1 MMDEVKALDDREVW
15 ELVDCPNN
23 RKPIR
28 CRWVY
33 SIKSDGRKCA
43 RLVAKGFSQI
53 PGIDVEDTFSPVT
66 HFETVR
72 LLLATAALEDWEIK
86 ALDVKTTFLYGNLEE
101 ELYMDQP
108 QGFIIKGQEG
118 KVYCLKKALYGL
130 KQASLAWNKEANQ
143 SLKSLGFACLISDA
157 GIYVIRLN
165 GTIIVVIL
173 YVNDVILMGNNA
185 KLLMD
190 KKKQFMTKWECRDLG
205 PVSEYLGMKILQDRC
220 NKTITINQ
228 IDYANKIVNILV
240 KKI

>member
-15 ELVDCPNN
+15 ELVNCPNN

-33 SIKSDGRKCA
+33 SIKSNGRKHV

-53 PGIDVEDTFSPVT
+53 PGIDFKETFSPVAC
-66 HFETVR
+66 FETVR

-118 KVYCLKKALYGL
+118 KVYHLKKALYGL
-130 KQASLAWNKEANQ
+130 KQASLTWNKEADQ
-143 SLKSLGFACLISDA
+143 SLKSLGFAHLISDA
-157 GIYVIRLN
+157 GIYVIRLS
-165 GTIIVVIL
+165 GTIIIVIL
-173 YVNDVILMGNNA
+173 YVDDVIFMGNNV

-190 KKKQFMTKWECRDLG
+190 KKFMMKWEC
-205 PVSEYLGMKILQDRC
+205 
-220 NKTITINQ
+220 
-228 IDYANKIVNILV
+228 
-240 KKI
+240 